1 MTRTAVLALVVW
13 SAASFPALAQE
24 EPVSLDDV
32 IRIVREESPA
42 ARAIGAAVDVAEA
55 DVDLAGVYPNPR
67 FSYVGMARFDGT
79 ANAING
85 SQHQVW
91 IDFPILFGAH
101 DARRDAAAATARAAR
116 GEAEVVLLALELEA
130 RRAYLELTA
139 ATDRARRIEAA
150 RQELEGVRLLVE
162 GRAGAGAQSAYDV
175 ARVALELAQADADLA
190 TARADAALASR
201 ALATLAGRTGWSPL
215 PTGPLEA
222 HATDYGSVDE
232 LPSVVA
238 ARLRIE
244 AADRDV
250 HRAEMERIP
259 ELSLGAGAY
268 MTSDGDSVSGY
279 LGLSMPLP
287 IFDTGEAAVRRA
299 EAGRALAIE
308 EHAAVVSRAEAALD
322 GALHLLAERRAALEA
337 FDAATATRTE
347 EVLAMAEAA
356 YRLGA
361 TGIFELLDAFE
372 ARLSLSLTRI
382 ELLAAVVRA
391 EIDLLAIA
399 SRP

>member
-1 MTRTAVLALVVW
+1 
-13 SAASFPALAQE
+13 
-24 EPVSLDDV
+24 
-32 IRIVREESPA
+32 
-42 ARAIGAAVDVAEA
+42 
-55 DVDLAGVYPNPR
+55 
-67 FSYVGMARFDGT
+67 
-79 ANAING
+79 
-85 SQHQVW
+85 
-91 IDFPILFGAH
+91 
-101 DARRDAAAATARAAR
+101 
-116 GEAEVVLLALELEA
+116 
-130 RRAYLELTA
+130 
-139 ATDRARRIEAA
+139 
-150 RQELEGVRLLVE
+150 
-162 GRAGAGAQSAYDV
+162 V
-175 ARVALELAQADADLA
+175 ARVALEIAQADADLA

-201 ALATLAGRTGWSPL
+201 ALAALAGRAGWSPL

-222 HATDYGSVDE
+222 HATGYGSVDE

-250 HRAEMERIP
+250 RRAEMERIP

-268 MTSDGDSVSGY
+268 VTSDGDSASGY

-299 EAGRALAIE
+299 EAGRALAVE
-308 EHAAVVSRAEAALD
+308 EHAAVVARAEAALE

-361 TGIFELLDAFE
+361 TGIFELLDAFD
-372 ARLSLSLTRI
+372 ARLDLSLTRI
-382 ELLAAVVRA
+382 DLVALTIEAQIEVLAVAMG
-391 EIDLLAIA
+391 
-399 SRP
+399 P